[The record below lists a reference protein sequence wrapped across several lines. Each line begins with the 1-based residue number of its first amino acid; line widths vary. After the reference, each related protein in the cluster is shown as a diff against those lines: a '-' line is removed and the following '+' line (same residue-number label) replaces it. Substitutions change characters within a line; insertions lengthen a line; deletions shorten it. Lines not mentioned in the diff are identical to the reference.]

1 VPRRVLL
8 HYALARQG
16 LLDRDGAGLGFEGS
30 IRISIGAPQQNPA
43 LRPSRPSGGLPM
55 TAYQGMRV
63 TREGEVYRTE
73 RESREARIEL
83 AVDFGPRREPRL
95 ATTLAF
101 FDHMLE
107 MLGWYADFVLDASYE
122 TKTFRLMHV
131 VIEDIGLSLGA
142 AIGEVIRD
150 RIADGVESTGFAH
163 GVMDEASA
171 FAQVSFEGRS
181 NSFITRGGAASFE
194 RVEDVLT
201 ADLIAFF
208 EGFSQ
213 GGRCTVHLHI
223 DDGARDPH
231 HAWEAGFRAFARALR
246 AALIVNP
253 RRAGMT
259 AGVKGTLD

>member
-1 VPRRVLL
+1 VSD
-8 HYALARQG
+8 YK
-16 LLDRDGAGLGFEGS
+16 
-30 IRISIGAPQQNPA
+30 
-43 LRPSRPSGGLPM
+43 
-55 TAYQGMRV
+55 GMSV
-63 TREGEVYRTE
+63 TRDGEVYETR
-73 RESREARIEL
+73 RGSREASICTR
-83 AVDFGPRREPRL
+83 VDFGPRRSPEL

-107 MLGWYADFVLDASYE
+107 MLGWYGDFVVDASYE
-122 TKTFRLMHV
+122 VKTFRLMHV

-142 AIGEVIRD
+142 AFAQVIRD
-150 RIADGVESTGFAH
+150 RIADGVESNGESH

-181 NSFITRGGAASFE
+181 NAFVTRGGASALE
-194 RVEDVLT
+194 HVEDVLT
-201 ADLIAFF
+201 VDLVAFF

-213 GGRCTVHLHI
+213 GGRCTVHLDLHP
-223 DDGARDPH
+223 GSRDPH

-246 AALIVNP
+246 AALRENP